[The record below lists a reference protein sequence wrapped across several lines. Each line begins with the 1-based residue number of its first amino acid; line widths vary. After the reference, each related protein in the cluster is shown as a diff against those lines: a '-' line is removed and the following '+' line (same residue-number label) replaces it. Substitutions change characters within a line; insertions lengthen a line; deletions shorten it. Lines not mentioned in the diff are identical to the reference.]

1 MKTFA
6 FRNSFCF
13 EPQVLFDP
21 DWNPATDLQAR
32 ERAWRIGQKK
42 SVVVYR
48 LVTSGTIE
56 EKILQRQM
64 YKTLLSSKVLSD
76 PRQRRFFKRKDMKDL
91 FTLADEKEG
100 GTETGDLFKGTGADE
115 MRGGQDADE
124 DKGKGAAATT
134 SAGGTGGASTKE
146 MLKDLFNTSENG
158 NPLQSAMN
166 HDAMMKAGTN
176 AQDAD
181 LILHETERL
190 VNRAVEEV
198 NRSARERRREAVGV
212 PTWTG
217 RSGLAGIPGV
227 SRRPAPS
234 VATTGASTAG
244 VSSGV
249 GVGNMGSGGS
259 SGSGLL
265 QHIKRRENG
274 AIIGSGGQGRQ
285 LAPSST
291 SQPASQLL
299 RDIVLFLK
307 QRDGVAPSDAVVAR
321 FDSDGHSV
329 LVFKSTLKRVAV
341 LKKNSG
347 PNGESLWHLRPA
359 FNT

>member
-1 MKTFA
+1 M
-6 FRNSFCF
+6 FR
-13 EPQVLFDP
+13 EWRLVHPQVLFDP

-42 SVVVYR
+42 AVVVYR

-56 EKILQRQM
+56 EKILQRQV
-64 YKTLLSSKVLSD
+64 YKSLLSSKVLSD

-115 MRGGQDADE
+115 MRSGQDAD
-124 DKGKGAAATT
+124 KGPAPAT
-134 SAGGTGGASTKE
+134 SAGEAGGGTKE
-146 MLKDLFNTSENG
+146 MLQDLFNTSENG
-158 NPLQSAMN
+158 NPLQSAMI

-176 AQDAD
+176 AHDAD
-181 LILHETERL
+181 LIQHETERL
-190 VNRAVEEV
+190 VTRAVEEV

-217 RSGLAGIPGV
+217 RSGLAGIPHV
-227 SRRPAPS
+227 SRRNVSSDASANASS
-234 VATTGASTAG
+234 VGGSIG
-244 VSSGV
+244 VGIGNVSSG
-249 GVGNMGSGGS
+249 GGT
-259 SGSGLL
+259 GSGLL
-265 QHIKRRENG
+265 QHIKRREGG
-274 AIIGSGGQGRQ
+274 AVVGSGSQGRQ
-285 LAPSST
+285 LASASS

-307 QRDGVAPSDAVVAR
+307 QRNGFAPSDAVVAR

-329 LVFKSTLKRVAV
+329 VVFKSTLKRVAV